1 MPVNAKVAF
10 SPYPGVFHHLTVKYT
25 QYMDFKSL
33 CGDHCQNRTLN
44 ELCVSNYVQLRLL
57 IEQNNKQKKLSTMWC
72 YQENLYAMLLPKGR
86 DMQCKQSNKDI
97 VVNDIK
103 FNRSFSLSRNKK
115 INRKPSSGKSY
126 ELTML

>member
-1 MPVNAKVAF
+1 
-10 SPYPGVFHHLTVKYT
+10 
-25 QYMDFKSL
+25 
-33 CGDHCQNRTLN
+33 
-44 ELCVSNYVQLRLL
+44 
-57 IEQNNKQKKLSTMWC
+57 MWC

-115 INRKPSSGKSY
+115 INRKPSGGKSY